1 MTFFM
6 NCNKHVILN
15 VLLAS
20 SRVPKGRWIQLQLS
34 SRLNWMFRGYA
45 SQHDEM
51 QNSRIHWILRG
62 YAPLNDGGRSK
73 VIQ

>member
-20 SRVPKGRWIQLQLS
+20 SRVPKGRWIQLQYS
-34 SRLNWMFRGYA
+34 SRLNW
-45 SQHDEM
+45 
-51 QNSRIHWILRG
+51 ILRDF
-62 YAPLNDGGRSK
+62 APQNDAERSK